1 MDYHP
6 PCHNV
11 NNTSKVKNE
20 EYMVIGNEE
29 GNNDQIDS
37 INQGLKTSSLA
48 NSIPKVMKNEPVVIN
63 NKERNE
69 DQTDF
74 KNQGIRTSTR
84 PKRSPNIRSDD
95 FLWV

>member
-1 MDYHP
+1 
-6 PCHNV
+6 
-11 NNTSKVKNE
+11 
-20 EYMVIGNEE
+20 
-29 GNNDQIDS
+29 
-37 INQGLKTSSLA
+37 
-48 NSIPKVMKNEPVVIN
+48 MKNEPVVIN

-84 PKRSPNIRSDD
+84 PKRFPNARSDD